1 MQVESPSHCVRWSL
15 LRVAP
20 GHDVVVELLSGDWIR
35 LATHY
40 VGRTVL
46 CPEVDECELCDLL
59 PVRAFW
65 YLPAVVEPGRRPCL
79 LELSSCAS
87 SDLEQVAK
95 FAFGALRAGCQFRL
109 SRRSAKKAVRAEAL
123 EFSAPRRE
131 PEFAEWASC
140 LMAIFGLAAVE
151 PGELLPEYG
160 LRMRERVVRRASM
173 YAEQIRHGT
182 KGRV

>member
-1 MQVESPSHCVRWSL
+1 MQVESPSRCVRWSL

-20 GHDVVVELLSGDWIR
+20 GHDVAVELLSGEWVR

-46 CPEVDECELCDLL
+46 CPEVDECELCDFC
-59 PVRAFW
+59 PVRCFW

-79 LELSSCAS
+79 LELSAVAS

-95 FAFGALRAGCQFRL
+95 FAFGSLRAGCQFRL
-109 SRRSAKKAVRAEAL
+109 SRRAAKKAVRAEAL

-140 LMAIFGLAAVE
+140 LMAIYGLPPIL
-151 PGELLPEYG
+151 PGELLPAYG
-160 LRMRERVVRRASM
+160 SRVRERVVRRASVN
-173 YAEQIRHGT
+173 AEQIRHGT